1 MKVTIEKSNIG
12 GKVTVPPSKSYTI
25 RGLMCAALAHGE
37 SQIRYPLYAD
47 DTEAALRVL
56 ADIGVGVKRSK
67 DLWRISG
74 GNLCPPSADLYC
86 GDSAATLR
94 FMMAIGSVVPG
105 RCCLTAGPSLA
116 KRPVGPLVKAL
127 RRLGVDCSADGGV
140 APVVVNGGRLK
151 GGETELPGDVS
162 SQFVS
167 ALLLVSPLAEEG
179 MRIRL
184 TTPLESK
191 PYVAMTLDSMAKFG
205 VRVAVSPEMD
215 DFRTTRQT
223 YRPASYIV
231 EGDWS
236 SASYFLALGAVS
248 GGIEVKNLNPESLQ
262 SDKVMLDFLT
272 QMGAEAEVLPN
283 AIKVKSSR
291 LKALRADLSNCID
304 LLPTMAVL
312 AAVAEG
318 TSEFAGISRA
328 RLKESNRVA
337 AVREGLAR
345 MEVKVAEEKDRVSIT
360 GSNLKGTAIDSHNDH
375 RIAMAFS
382 ILGTLAGNTTINN
395 AECVKKTFPEF
406 WDILR
411 NIGGRLKIDG

>member
-1 MKVTIEKSNIG
+1 MKVNIEKSDIG
-12 GKVTVPPSKSYTI
+12 GKVAVPPSKSYTI

-37 SQIRYPLYAD
+37 SQIIHPLYAD
-47 DTEAALRVL
+47 DTEAAVRVL
-56 ADIGVGVKRSK
+56 ANIGVGVQRLK
-67 DLWRISG
+67 DLWRVSG
-74 GNLCPPSADLYC
+74 GNLRPPGADLDC

-94 FMMAIGSVVPG
+94 FMMAIGSLVPG
-105 RCCLTAGPSLA
+105 RCRLTAGVSLA

-127 RRLGVDCSADGGV
+127 RRLGVDCSADGDV

-191 PYVAMTLDSMAKFG
+191 PYVAMTIDSMAKFG
-205 VRVAVSPEMD
+205 IRVAVSPEMD
-215 DFRTTRQT
+215 DFYTTRQT
-223 YRPASYIV
+223 YHPASYIV

-248 GGIEVKNLNPESLQ
+248 GGMQVKNLNPASLQ
-262 SDKVMLDFLT
+262 SDKVMLEFLA
-272 QMGAEAEVLPN
+272 QMGAEVEVLPN

-312 AAVAEG
+312 ASVAEG
-318 TSEFAGISRA
+318 TSEFVGISRA
-328 RLKESNRVA
+328 RIKESNRVA
-337 AVREGLAR
+337 AVREGLER
-345 MEVKVAEEKDRVSIT
+345 MGLKVAEEKGRMIIT
-360 GSNLKGTAIDSHNDH
+360 GSNLKGAVIDSHNDH

-382 ILGTLAGNTTINN
+382 ILGTLAGNTVING
-395 AECVKKTFPEF
+395 AECVNKTFPEF